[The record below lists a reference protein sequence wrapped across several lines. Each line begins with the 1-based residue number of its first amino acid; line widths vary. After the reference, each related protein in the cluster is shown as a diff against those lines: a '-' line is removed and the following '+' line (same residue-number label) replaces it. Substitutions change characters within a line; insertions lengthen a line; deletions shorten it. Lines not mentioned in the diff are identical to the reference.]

1 MIDRIGTEAVSRRR
15 FIKSAAAV
23 AAMHSAGVGVRGQT
37 GRDRHLAYVGTYTD
51 AVGNLGNGEGIYA
64 FDFDPATGEL
74 SHRRL
79 AAKTPSPSWIVIHP
93 SRKFLYAAN
102 EVTDFNGNSGSISAF
117 AVDAASGN
125 LTPINK
131 VSSEGA
137 GPAYLSID
145 ATGRFAFV
153 ANYVGGSIAVI
164 PILSSGAL
172 GSPADIHRDTG
183 SLGAAQ
189 ASSAPKGSFA
199 ISGHDA
205 PHAHMIA
212 ADQEN
217 RFVLATDLGQDRIYV
232 YRFEAGSGKLIPAAS
247 PFASLPSGDGPRHFV
262 FHPSGRWLYSIQE
275 EASTVVCFAYD
286 ATTGALAPRQTVST
300 LPPDFAGTSFAS
312 EVLISQDGKFLYAA
326 NRLHDA
332 IVVFSIAPS
341 GMLRRIGEASTMGD
355 YPSQCRIDPTGNF
368 LFACNRRSDAIT
380 SFRINRQTG
389 VLSFTGRYTAVGS
402 PGSFTF
408 L

>member
-1 MIDRIGTEAVSRRR
+1 MIDRIGTEVVSRRR

-23 AAMHSAGVGVRGQT
+23 AAMHSAGVGVQGQT
-37 GRDRHLAYVGTYTD
+37 GSNRHLAYVGTYTD
-51 AVGNLGNGEGIYA
+51 AMGNLGNGEGIYA
-64 FDFDPATGEL
+64 FDFDAATGEL

-79 AAKTPSPSWIVIHP
+79 AATTPSPSWIAIHP
-93 SRKFLYAAN
+93 SKRFLYAAN

-117 AVDAASGN
+117 AVDAGSGN
-125 LTPINK
+125 LAPLNK

-172 GSPADIHRDTG
+172 GSPTDIHRDTG

-189 ASSAPKGSFA
+189 ATGAPKGSFA

-212 ADQEN
+212 ADQQN

-232 YRFEAGSGKLIPAAS
+232 YRFDATSGKLTPAPL
-247 PFASLPSGDGPRHFV
+247 PFASLPSGDGPRHFA

-275 EASTVVCFAYD
+275 EASTVACFAYD
-286 ATTGALAPRQTVST
+286 AKTGSLAPLGTVST

-312 EVLISQDGKFLYAA
+312 EILVSADGRFLYAA
-326 NRLHDA
+326 NRLHDTIA
-332 IVVFSIAPS
+332 VFSIAS
-341 GMLRRIGEASTMGD
+341 GGTLRRIGEVSTMGD

-368 LFACNRRSDAIT
+368 LFACNHVIPHQPRDRHAELYGKI
-380 SFRINRQTG
+380 
-389 VLSFTGRYTAVGS
+389 YGS
-402 PGSFTF
+402 R
-408 L
+408 